1 MALPTSRNTTYSA
14 LSQVKSADLND
25 VQDWII
31 DHETRIV
38 DHEARLVAGSHDA
51 IPISVSLEGGDIT
64 GGAPARESSLSFY
77 RWTFANS
84 GEEVIFEVPAV
95 EGMTLS
101 AVRMRCNIAS
111 TAVLT
116 IAAYPVTDGVVGS
129 ALAGGTASTSGSGGQ
144 TVLRTFTTP
153 RTLAAGEKF
162 LIGVSYSSGAGFGDL
177 CSLDA
182 YLER

>member
-1 MALPTSRNTTYSA
+1 MLPTSRNTSYSA
-14 LSQVKSADLND
+14 LSQLKSADLND
-25 VQDWII
+25 IQDWII

-51 IPISVSLEGGDIT
+51 IPISVPLASGDIA

-84 GEEVIFEVPAV
+84 GELVILEVPAV
-95 EGMTLS
+95 EGMILS
-101 AVRMRCNIAS
+101 AVRMRCNIVS

-116 IAAYPVTDGVVGS
+116 IAAYPVADGVVGS
-129 ALAGGTASTSGSGGQ
+129 ALAGGTSSTSGSGVQ

-153 RTLAAGEKF
+153 RTLAVGEKF
-162 LIGVSYSSGAGFGDL
+162 IIGVSYDSGSGFGDL
-177 CSLDA
+177 CGVDA